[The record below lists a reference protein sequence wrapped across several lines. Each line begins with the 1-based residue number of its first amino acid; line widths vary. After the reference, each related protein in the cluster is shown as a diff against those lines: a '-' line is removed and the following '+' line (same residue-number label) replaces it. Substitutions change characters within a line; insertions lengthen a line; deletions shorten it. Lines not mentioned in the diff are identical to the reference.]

1 MELTGCDIL
10 AHCWRTYDAFWLPW
24 SSRYHKSYHA
34 VSCSGSKLVK
44 RTYKSADRAPLEY
57 RISGP

>member
-34 VSCSGSKLVK
+34 VSCSGSKRVK
-44 RTYKSADRAPLEY
+44 RTTNQRTEPHWDVRT
-57 RISGP
+57 

>member
-24 SSRYHKSYHA
+24 SS
-34 VSCSGSKLVK
+34 
-44 RTYKSADRAPLEY
+44 
-57 RISGP
+57 ISGDEIDKVYASAARKNR